1 MSPQIPETAS
11 ATQAEDITRSEQIM
25 IFFLSCWS
33 ISTPMNIPSTAWG
46 RNPASVAKE
55 RTAADFVFPVIYHMI
70 AICTMELVRVDMPWP
85 VQITKNFFLH
95 PASCCSMVF
104 SAASSAALS
113 LSTLRCHM
121 FSPRHMFSLRRI
133 FSLRHISSILRNSYP
148 LTLKYLL
155 QPEGVLQRILPAIP
169 FHVHASL
176 RRYKDLFLLQKH
188 SLQVR
193 MFK

>member
-1 MSPQIPETAS
+1 
-11 ATQAEDITRSEQIM
+11 
-25 IFFLSCWS
+25 
-33 ISTPMNIPSTAWG
+33 
-46 RNPASVAKE
+46 
-55 RTAADFVFPVIYHMI
+55 MI

-95 PASCCSMVF
+95 PANCCSMVF

-113 LSTLRCHM
+113 LSTLRCH
-121 FSPRHMFSLRRI
+121 I
-133 FSLRHISSILRNSYP
+133 FSLRHISSIRRNSYP
-148 LTLKYLL
+148 LPLKYLL

-176 RRYKDLFLLQKH
+176 RRYQDLFLLQKH